1 MTTTVEIRKY
11 RGSVVAGVPHVSVV
25 YGDVRLVNLTPHSIT
40 VVGDSGETILTIPPA
55 GVVARCSVK
64 KERVATIGIN
74 NFNIP
79 VSWVTFGEVVDLP
92 EPQDGTIYIVSR
104 AVAEARRD
112 RDDLLVPDDLVRDE
126 EGRIVGCRGF
136 SVVASS
142 AQK

>member
-11 RGSVVAGVPHVSVV
+11 KSGTVAGVPHVSVV

-40 VVGDSGETILTIPPA
+40 VVGDSGETILTIPSA
-55 GVVARCSVK
+55 GVARCSVK

-74 NFNIP
+74 DHNIP

-136 SVVASS
+136 AVVADKRS
-142 AQK
+142 